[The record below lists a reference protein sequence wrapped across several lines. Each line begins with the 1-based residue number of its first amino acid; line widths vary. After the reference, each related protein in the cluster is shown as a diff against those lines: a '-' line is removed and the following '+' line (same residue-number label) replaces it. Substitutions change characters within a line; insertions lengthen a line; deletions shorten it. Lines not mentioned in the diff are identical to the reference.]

1 MAVTVD
7 DAGLRT
13 DEGRLFLERRHAT
26 AWHGPLPDPAVLS
39 PAPARA
45 LVSEAL
51 AACRATVL
59 LDPPWQA
66 TVEAGVAELGRAA
79 PLDGLAAVARS
90 LGGLGP
96 GLTPAGDDAL
106 SGILFALRAL
116 AGPTVEQALRS
127 VARSVR
133 TGDIAAAVLAAAA
146 AGSHIE
152 PVHDLVTA
160 AAAGDRRA
168 AEAAAAAL
176 DAYGSSSGADIAY
189 GLRLGFTRL

>member
-1 MAVTVD
+1 VTVD

-13 DEGRLFLERRHAT
+13 AEGRLFLERRQAT
-26 AWHGPLPDPAVLS
+26 AWRGPLPDPADLS

-45 LVSEAL
+45 MVSEAL

-59 LDPPWQA
+59 LGPPWQA

-106 SGILFALRAL
+106 SGVLFALRAL

-133 TGDIAAAVLAAAA
+133 TGEIAAAVLVAAA
-146 AGSHIE
+146 AGAHIE

-176 DAYGSSSGADIAY
+176 DRYGASSGADIAY